1 MYAETPGCMYADF
14 GCMSIKRLGACM
26 RKRLG
31 AKYADVGCKPAATF
45 GCKVCGCWVQVYGDV
60 WVHVCG
66 CWVQVC
72 GDVWVQSM
80 RLLSAS
86 FITAESL
93 PDSR

>member
-1 MYAETPGCMYADF
+1 MYAELNACMR
-14 GCMSIKRLGACM
+14 KLLGACM
-26 RKRLG
+26 RILG
-31 AKYADVGCKPAATF
+31 ASIWSG
-45 GCKVCGCWVQVYGDV
+45 

-66 CWVQVC
+66 CWVHVC

-80 RLLSAS
+80 RLLGAS

>member
-1 MYAETPGCMYADF
+1 ML
-14 GCMSIKRLGACM
+14 SK
-26 RKRLG
+26 
-31 AKYADVGCKPAATF
+31 KYADVGCMYAETF
-45 GCKVCGCWVQVYGDV
+45 GCKVCGCWVQVCGDV

-80 RLLSAS
+80 GLLGAS